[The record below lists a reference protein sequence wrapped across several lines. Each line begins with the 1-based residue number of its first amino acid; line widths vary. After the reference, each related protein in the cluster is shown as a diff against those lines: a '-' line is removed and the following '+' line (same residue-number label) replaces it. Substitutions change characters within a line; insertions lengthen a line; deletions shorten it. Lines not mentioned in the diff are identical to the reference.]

1 MSRLSVLLVLPFAL
15 LPDPPA
21 TAQKKEPEKKDLP
34 KILYAVPL
42 VVTPGGKQKLALR
55 GKNLD
60 AVKEVKVGGAA
71 GATVKVLGAKKTPVG
86 NNQPGD
92 RIGDTE
98 VEIELELPKGTKPG
112 TTLAAVGPGGESAA
126 YTLLVP
132 DDTPAVKEVEP
143 NDGFDAAQAIP
154 VPCAVE
160 ATIKG
165 ERDPDVFKFDGK
177 KGEKVKVE
185 VQAARFGSPVDAL
198 VTVYDADRRVVA
210 AADDTDG
217 TPDPILTVSLPRD
230 GPFYVTVID
239 AHDLGGPT
247 FGYRLVVRKEK

>member
-1 MSRLSVLLVLPFAL
+1 MFRPTVLLVLPFAL
-15 LPDPPA
+15 LSDPPA
-21 TAQKKEPEKKDLP
+21 AAQKKDLP

-112 TTLAAVGPGGESAA
+112 ATLAAVGPGGESAA

-160 ATIKG
+160 GTIKG

-217 TPDPILTVSLPRD
+217 SPDPVLTVTPPRD
-230 GPFYVTVID
+230 GPLYVTVID

-247 FGYRLVVRKEK
+247 FGYRLVVKKEK